1 MKKSLLTVMLLLTG
15 MVVMAQESSKEQYL
29 KEWTSMVENAVEHF
43 KFRFYNQKDIN
54 SFDVISVQR
63 PLEEVF
69 SEESLRPLLT
79 LEEQCLRQLEE
90 SGITDKAF
98 TDRQRKT
105 IRWTVWQF
113 MLNIVHLGAQNNNH
127 PIPQVIYDRVNA
139 MVFDD
144 TDILEFPGFPVLV
157 NYYIE
162 ALLMQG
168 KAGDSFDHY
177 IARCAQTIPS
187 EKIRAKFIEVY
198 FRQLIQEN
206 HLERLRPLF
215 DHAITT
221 VEESSRTNLRQTEQQ
236 IDSITNNH
244 PYNGKAEPVFTF
256 EDVNGKQVRLDN
268 FKGKYVMIDIWA
280 TWCGPCK
287 KQIPFM
293 KEAERQLK
301 GEDIVFVSLSSDE
314 QKDKSVWQKMVK
326 DLQPGDINLIATQG
340 FNDPFIQ
347 HYKLEYIPH
356 FMLIGPDGRMISYSC
371 RKPRDPLFLMYL
383 KQIIKTS

>member
-1 MKKSLLTVMLLLTG
+1 MKKNLLTVMLLLTG
-15 MVVMAQESSKEQYL
+15 MVVMAQENSKEQYL

-54 SFDVISVQR
+54 SFDAISMR
-63 PLEEVF
+63 CPIEEVF

-79 LEEQCLRQLEE
+79 LEEKCLRQLEE
-90 SGITDKAF
+90 SGITDKTF
-98 TDRQRKT
+98 TNRQRKT

-168 KAGDSFDHY
+168 KAGNSFDHY
-177 IARCAQTIPS
+177 VARCAQTIPS
-187 EKIRAKFIEVY
+187 EKIRARFLEVY
-198 FRQLIQEN
+198 FRQLIREN
-206 HLERLRPLF
+206 HIERLRPLF

-221 VEESSRTNLRQTEQQ
+221 IDKSSMGSFRQIELQ
-236 IDSITNNH
+236 IDSLTNDH
-244 PYNGKAEPVFTF
+244 PYNGNPAPIFTF

-293 KEAERQLK
+293 KEVERQLK

-314 QKDKSVWQKMVK
+314 QKDKSVWQKMVQ

-371 RKPRDPLFLMYL
+371 RKPRDPLFIMYL
-383 KQIIKTS
+383 KQILKTS

>member
-1 MKKSLLTVMLLLTG
+1 MKRQLSILAMLLMSLTVM
-15 MVVMAQESSKEQYL
+15 ADDIRDNYQQQ
-29 KEWTSMVENAVEHF
+29 WTNMVENAVQHF

-54 SFDVISVQR
+54 SFDAISVR
-63 PLEEVF
+63 RSIEEVF
-69 SEESLRPLLT
+69 CEESLRPLLT
-79 LEEQCLRQLEE
+79 LEEKCLRQLEE
-90 SGITDKAF
+90 SGITDKTF
-98 TDRQRKT
+98 TNRQRKT

-168 KAGDSFDHY
+168 KAGNSFDHY
-177 IARCAQTIPS
+177 IARCARTIPS
-187 EKIRAKFIEVY
+187 EKIRTRFLEVY

-221 VEESSRTNLRQTEQQ
+221 VNKSSMGSFQQIKLQ
-236 IDSITNNH
+236 IDSLTNDH
-244 PYNGKAEPVFTF
+244 PYNGNPAPIFTF

-293 KEAERQLK
+293 KEVERQLK
-301 GEDIVFVSLSSDE
+301 GENIVLVSLSSDE
-314 QKDKSVWQKMVK
+314 QKDKTIWQKMVQ

-340 FNDPFIQ
+340 FNDSFIQ
-347 HYKLEYIPH
+347 YYKLEYIPH

-371 RKPRDPLFLMYL
+371 RKPRDPLFIMYL
-383 KQIIKTS
+383 KQILKTS